1 MKFWVREKDAAA
13 VVAAAPRV
21 FDRVEAMKTPHLY
34 AVDLDGTLL
43 TDHKTY
49 KHEQLD
55 RVLTLLAE
63 QGSYLAVA
71 TGNQMPKIEEY
82 LAGHENHKNL
92 YYIAENGAIIHN
104 QGTDLALWGF
114 SPDLVNQALVAL
126 ENFPALGIILSCR
139 HHSFVPSDRLAT
151 IAGRVHEQVTKV
163 GIDLPGWD
171 PENPI
176 TAIRPFYPNVE
187 AIDDP
192 TTITETI
199 VKIAL
204 NADPDEGI
212 YETIEKLHD
221 ALPEGIAATSSGF
234 GAIDLIL
241 DGNHKGHGL
250 AWLAEHLGLSAEQT
264 TAFGDSGNDLE
275 MFRYAGR
282 AIAME
287 HSDPALAPVTD
298 LTIGSNNDGAVLNFL
313 ETELTA

>member
-1 MKFWVREKDAAA
+1 M
-13 VVAAAPRV
+13 APKV

-63 QGSYLAVA
+63 QGSSLAVA
-71 TGNQMPKIEEY
+71 TGNQMPKIEQY
-82 LAGHENHKNL
+82 LAGHEHHENL

-114 SPDLVNQALVAL
+114 SPELVQQCLAAL
-126 ENFPALGIILSCR
+126 EGFPALGIILSCR

-151 IAGRVHEQVTKV
+151 IAGRVHEQVTKAGV
-163 GIDLPGWD
+163 DLPGWD

-221 ALPEGIAATSSGF
+221 ALPDGIAATSSGF
-234 GAIDLIL
+234 GAIDLIIE
-241 DGNHKGHGL
+241 GNHKGHGL
-250 AWLAEHLGLSAEQT
+250 AWLAEHLGLAAEQT

-275 MFRYAGR
+275 MFSYAGR

-298 LTIGSNNDGAVLNFL
+298 LTIGSNNDGAVLDFL
-313 ETELTA
+313 EAELTA